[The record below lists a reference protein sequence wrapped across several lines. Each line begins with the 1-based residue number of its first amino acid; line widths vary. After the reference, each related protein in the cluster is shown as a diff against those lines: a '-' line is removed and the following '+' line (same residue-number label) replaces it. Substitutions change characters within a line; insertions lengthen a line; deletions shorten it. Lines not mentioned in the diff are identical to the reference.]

1 MAAKDPVRLR
11 LEIHGRVQGV
21 WFRASTRDEA
31 LGIGV
36 SGRVR
41 NLANGN
47 VEVTVEGDRSAVERL
62 VAWCRKGPQ
71 GASVS
76 KIEIKEEDYVGEF
89 DTFQIRY

>member
-1 MAAKDPVRLR
+1 MDPKDPVRLR

-21 WFRASTRDEA
+21 WFRASARDEA

-36 SGRVR
+36 SGWVR
-41 NLANGN
+41 NLANGH

-62 VAWCRKGPQ
+62 VAWCRKGPR

-76 KIEIKEEDYVGEF
+76 KIEMKEETYAGEF
-89 DTFQIRY
+89 DTFEIRY